1 MENKTIPYFVFEGEL
16 TRAERQLKRVVFMCV
31 LLIILLVGTNLAWL
45 YYESQ
50 FEDKATTES
59 IEAEQK
65 GDENIISLGDV
76 SYGTESED
84 NSNN

>member
-1 MENKTIPYFVFEGEL
+1 MENNVPYIAFEGEM
-16 TRAERQLKRVVFMCV
+16 TRAERHIKRLWVLVIILVF
-31 LLIILLVGTNLAWL
+31 LLVGSNLAWL

-50 FEDKATTES
+50 FEDKTTTES

-65 GDENIISLGDV
+65 GDENIISLRDV
-76 SYGTESED
+76 SYGTESKD

>member
-16 TRAERQLKRVVFMCV
+16 ARAERHFKRAVFMCV